1 MRKNFI
7 VSLVGFFL
15 IGFVSVLN
23 AAMFQSV
30 PASKAKLIQEGNNKK
45 SCIVCGMNLVMFY
58 KTNYIATVDG
68 KEKQYCSLH
77 CLVADIE
84 ENHVHPQNIQVV
96 DTNSLKFIDAKTA
109 FYVIGSSKKGTMS
122 HISKYAFSSLNAA
135 SKFAAKFGGIVSDF
149 NGAVEAAK
157 NDF

>member
-7 VSLVGFFL
+7 VSLVGFFV

-30 PASKAKLIQEGNNKK
+30 PASKAKLIQEGNNRK

-96 DTNSLKFIDAKTA
+96 DTNSLKFINA
-109 FYVIGSSKKGTMS
+109 KKGTMS

-149 NGAVEAAK
+149 NGVVEAAK